1 MLGEKKRFA
10 ETLTRQRLDTM
21 TEDDFLKALFD
32 RLPSPSGK
40 LVIPPGDDC
49 AGYSLGGGK
58 ILLVAVDQI
67 VEKRHYLADG
77 PHTATPEQA
86 GRKLLA
92 RNLSDIAAMGG
103 KPRFCLVAASLGA
116 GHDERWLDRFF
127 NGILTLGK
135 KYDVDLIGGDLATAP
150 KDTVAALTIIGEA
163 DSKNVCRRS
172 GARAGDFLFA
182 TGKFGRSFQTG
193 HHLSFEPRV
202 KEGQWLARHR
212 FSRAMIDVSD
222 GLLID
227 ALRLCR
233 ASGVGLQLN
242 TAAIPRRTAG
252 TTVDEA
258 LNDGEDHELLFA
270 VSKRKAKDL
279 TETWPFARVAVT
291 KIGEFFS
298 AEIPVIVDGR
308 GVRLSG
314 LTMGGF
320 DHFKTRS
327 RR

>member
-1 MLGEKKRFA
+1 M
-10 ETLTRQRLDTM
+10 
-21 TEDDFLKALFD
+21 
-32 RLPSPSGK
+32 
-40 LVIPPGDDC
+40 
-49 AGYSLGGGK
+49 
-58 ILLVAVDQI
+58 
-67 VEKRHYLADG
+67 
-77 PHTATPEQA
+77 
-86 GRKLLA
+86 
-92 RNLSDIAAMGG
+92 
-103 KPRFCLVAASLGA
+103 
-116 GHDERWLDRFF
+116 
-127 NGILTLGK
+127 
-135 KYDVDLIGGDLATAP
+135 
-150 KDTVAALTIIGEA
+150 
-163 DSKNVCRRS
+163 
-172 GARAGDFLFA
+172 
-182 TGKFGRSFQTG
+182 
-193 HHLSFEPRV
+193 

-222 GLLID
+222 GVLID